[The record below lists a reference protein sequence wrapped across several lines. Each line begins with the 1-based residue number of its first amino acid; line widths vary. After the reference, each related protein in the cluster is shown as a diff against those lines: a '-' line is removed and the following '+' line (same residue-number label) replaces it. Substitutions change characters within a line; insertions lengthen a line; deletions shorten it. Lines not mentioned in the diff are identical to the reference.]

1 MANVINGFTLAELAQ
16 RIGAELVGNAQHSI
30 FALATLQ
37 SASPTDLS
45 FIANP
50 AYKKHLAT
58 TQAGAVICSPD
69 LAELIAG
76 NKLIVANPYLCYAQ
90 LTALFDTS
98 LTHEIG
104 VHPSAVIGRNCVLGK
119 DICIQ
124 ANAVVGDD
132 VTLGDGVNVGAG
144 AVIGANTS
152 IGSKTR
158 LYPKV
163 TIYHGVSIGSD
174 CVFHSGCVIGA
185 DGFGFSPSPQG
196 WVKIHQLG
204 GVVIGNKV
212 EIGANTTI
220 DRGALDDTFIDDGV
234 IIDNLVQ
241 IGHNVRLG
249 KNTAIAAHTAIAG
262 STVIGDNCTIA
273 GAVAIA
279 GHVTLADK
287 VHITGMSMV
296 SSSITEA
303 GSYSSGVPLGPTK
316 EWRKNA
322 ARFRQLDSLATR
334 IIKLAR
340 HTSNDQAAQYH
351 DGQDK

>member
-1 MANVINGFTLAELAQ
+1 MSNVTTCFTLAELAQ
-16 RIGAELVGNAQHSI
+16 RIGAELVGDSQHKIS
-30 FALATLQ
+30 ALATLQ
-37 SASPTDLS
+37 SANQTDLS

-50 AYKKHLAT
+50 TYKKHLAT
-58 TQAGAVICSPD
+58 TQAGAVICAPD
-69 LAELIAG
+69 LAESIIG

-90 LTALFDTS
+90 LTPLFDSS
-98 LTHEIG
+98 LTHETGI
-104 VHPSAVIGRNCVLGK
+104 HPSAVIGKNCVFGK
-119 DICIQ
+119 DVCVQ

-132 VTLGDGVNVGAG
+132 VSLGDNVIVGAG
-144 AVIGANTS
+144 AAVGANTT
-152 IGSKTR
+152 IGARTK
-158 LYPKV
+158 LYANV
-163 TIYHGVSIGSD
+163 TIYHGVSIGED
-174 CVFHSGCVIGA
+174 CIFHSGCVIGA

-249 KNTAIAAHTAIAG
+249 RNTAIAAHTAIAG
-262 STVIGDNCTIA
+262 STFIGDNCTIA

-303 GSYSSGVPLGPTK
+303 GSYSSGVPLSPTK

-340 HTSNDQAAQYH
+340 RAP
-351 DGQDK
+351 QDE

>member
-1 MANVINGFTLAELAQ
+1 MSNVNQCYTLLELAQ
-16 RIGAELVGNAQHSI
+16 RIGAELVGEPQHKIS
-30 FALATLQ
+30 ALATLQ
-37 SASPTDLS
+37 AATSSDLS

-50 AYKKHLAT
+50 AYKKYLAST
-58 TQAGAVICSPD
+58 NAGAVICAPD
-69 LAELIAG
+69 LAEMVAG
-76 NKLIVANPYLCYAQ
+76 NKLIVANPYVCYAQ
-90 LTALFDTS
+90 LTSLFDKS
-98 LTHEIG
+98 LKRETGI
-104 VHPSAVIGRNCVLGK
+104 HPSAVVGNNCILGK
-119 DICIQ
+119 DICIH
-124 ANAVVGDD
+124 ANAVIGDE
-132 VTLGDGVNVGAG
+132 VTLGDGVDIGPG
-144 AVIGANTS
+144 AVIGNHTI
-152 IGSKTR
+152 IGSGTK
-158 LYPKV
+158 LYANV
-163 TIYHGVSIGSD
+163 TIYHDITIGSD
-174 CVFHSGCVIGA
+174 CIFHSGCVIGA
-185 DGFGFSPSPQG
+185 DGFGFAPSSQG

-262 STVIGDNCTIA
+262 STSIGDNCTIA

-296 SSSITEA
+296 SGSINEA

-334 IIKLAR
+334 LIKLTRNAP
-340 HTSNDQAAQYH
+340 
-351 DGQDK
+351 QDE

>member
-1 MANVINGFTLAELAQ
+1 MSNVTPWFTLAELAQ
-16 RIGAELVGNAQHSI
+16 RIGAELVGDPQHKIS
-30 FALATLQ
+30 ALATLQ
-37 SASPTDLS
+37 SATQNDLS

-50 AYKKHLAT
+50 AYKKHLAET
-58 TQAGAVICSPD
+58 HAGAVICSSD
-69 LAELIAG
+69 LADSIAV

-90 LTALFDTS
+90 LTSLFDYS
-98 LTHEIG
+98 LTTETGIHA
-104 VHPSAVIGRNCVLGK
+104 SAVIGENCILGK
-119 DICIQ
+119 DLCIH
-124 ANAVVGDD
+124 ANAVIADN
-132 VTLGDGVNVGAG
+132 VTLGDGVIVGAG
-144 AVIGANTS
+144 SVVGANTVIGA
-152 IGSKTR
+152 GTR
-158 LYPKV
+158 LYANV
-163 TIYHGVSIGSD
+163 TIYHGISIGSH
-174 CVFHSGCVIGA
+174 CVFHSGSVIGA
-185 DGFGFSPSPQG
+185 DGFGFSPSSQG

-204 GVVIGNKV
+204 SVVIGNKV

-262 STVIGDNCTIA
+262 STHIGDNCTIA

-296 SSSITEA
+296 SGSITEA
-303 GSYSSGVPLGPTK
+303 GSYSSGVPLSPTK
-316 EWRKNA
+316 EWRRNA
-322 ARFRQLDSLATR
+322 ARFRQLDSLASR

-340 HTSNDQAAQYH
+340 RAPEDE
-351 DGQDK
+351 